1 MFDDGFMFYW
11 HNARDTLYEAF
22 VGWLWGNVLAILL
35 AFSFL
40 VAPIL
45 ERPLT
50 RLGVVSYCL
59 PIIAIAPILT
69 IKFHGQAPNIILA
82 ALSVFFT
89 TLVGTL
95 VGLRSADQTALDMV
109 HAYGGGAIK
118 KLTKVRLRAALP
130 SLFAALPIAAPA
142 AILGAIIGDYF
153 GAERGLGVAMIA
165 AQTGLEIPRTWGLAI
180 VAAAL
185 AGVAYGITALVGR
198 LLTPWAPRGAR
209 VVTDHRVDSRRRS
222 RSRRSR
228 RSGATENRAL
238 RYRPAAWSR
247 WSVSLAV
254 VLGFWQLFLIVFHVD
269 HFVGKTPARRVAL
282 PHRELHRGRAAERC
296 RRAATSTRRRSR
308 R

>member
-1 MFDDGFMFYW
+1 MATTAVAGSRETKPRDTKPGDTPAWRGGLIGFVGLLVLWEVGGLLFFSGRNGLIPPPTRIVSHMFDDGFVFYW

-69 IKFHGQAPNIILA
+69 LKFQGQAPNMILA

-95 VGLRSADQTALDMV
+95 VGLRSADKTALDVV

-130 SLFAALPIAAPA
+130 SLFAALRIAAPA

-153 GAERGLGVAMIA
+153 GAERGLGVAMVA

-180 VAAAL
+180 VASAL
-185 AGVAYGITALVGR
+185 AGAAYGITALVGR
-198 LLTPWAPRGAR
+198 LLTPWAPRG
-209 VVTDHRVDSRRRS
+209 TGS
-222 RSRRSR
+222 
-228 RSGATENRAL
+228 
-238 RYRPAAWSR
+238 
-247 WSVSLAV
+247 
-254 VLGFWQLFLIVFHVD
+254 
-269 HFVGKTPARRVAL
+269 
-282 PHRELHRGRAAERC
+282 
-296 RRAATSTRRRSR
+296 
-308 R
+308 